1 MSPENVKI
9 ETQISSYER
18 IGSEEDLWKLVNTFY
33 DDMDT
38 LVESKTIRDLH
49 AKDLR
54 SAREK
59 LFMFLSGW
67 LGGPDRYIAAF
78 GHPRLQARHLPFT
91 IGDAER
97 NQWLMCMR
105 KALDE
110 MPIDNAF
117 KSGTWTSVRHERGR
131 YEDCSVFTTYNE
143 VELAES
149 A

>member
-1 MSPENVKI
+1 MPSENVKAV
-9 ETQISSYER
+9 TQISSYER
-18 IGSEEDLWKLVNTFY
+18 IGSKEGLWKLVNTFY
-33 DDMDT
+33 DNMET
-38 LVESKTIRDLH
+38 LPEAKTIRDLH

-78 GHPRLQARHLPFT
+78 GHPRLRARHLPFP
-91 IGDAER
+91 IGVAER
-97 NQWLMCMR
+97 DQWLMCMR

-110 MPIDNAF
+110 MPIDAAF
-117 KSGTWTSVRHERGR
+117 REQLIMA
-131 YEDCSVFTTYNE
+131 FTQTANHMMNQE
-143 VELAES
+143 QAP

>member
-1 MSPENVKI
+1 VSSEKLKTV
-9 ETQISSYER
+9 TQMSSYER
-18 IGSEEDLWKLVNTFY
+18 IGSKEGLWQLVNKFY
-33 DDMDT
+33 DNMET
-38 LVESKTIRDLH
+38 LPEAKTIRELH
-49 AKDLR
+49 PKDLR

-78 GHPRLQARHLPFT
+78 GHPRLRARHLPFP

-97 NQWLMCMR
+97 DQWLRCMR

-110 MPIDNAF
+110 MPIDAAF
-117 KSGTWTSVRHERGR
+117 REQLIMA
-131 YEDCSVFTTYNE
+131 FTQTANHMMNQE
-143 VELAES
+143 QAP